1 MFLKMQNCSI
11 CSSLRIFP
19 SQVLNFCTTIFKESI
34 ISNNSFLSLSIKQ
47 SNAFIILGFLLL
59 IEYYQITK
67 LQISFKK
74 SQNSNKYTYEKRLKP
89 KFYLHLHL
97 DLITF
102 IRFITNA
109 AGGLLEILRLRA
121 LYFHC
126 NCMAICRGVFE
137 PKFLGQQPKICVPTS
152 PVSQLFLVGTRNSTP
167 W

>member
-1 MFLKMQNCSI
+1 MEKKWRKSKKNWFRNLSCLRENSKTLSKCKSLHFQKHGLILRTYKMRAMFLEMQNCSI

-74 SQNSNKYTYEKRLKP
+74 SQNSNEYTYEKRLKP

-97 DLITF
+97 DLSSIK
-102 IRFITNA
+102 
-109 AGGLLEILRLRA
+109 
-121 LYFHC
+121 
-126 NCMAICRGVFE
+126 
-137 PKFLGQQPKICVPTS
+137 P
-152 PVSQLFLVGTRNSTP
+152 
-167 W
+167 

>member
-1 MFLKMQNCSI
+1 MLSKWKGEKKEGNLKKIYFYNLTCLRENSKTLFKYKILHFQKHGLILRTYKMRAMFLEMQNCSI

-97 DLITF
+97 DLCTF
-102 IRFITNA
+102 FTNW
-109 AGGLLEILRLRA
+109 
-121 LYFHC
+121 
-126 NCMAICRGVFE
+126 
-137 PKFLGQQPKICVPTS
+137 PLG
-152 PVSQLFLVGTRNSTP
+152 R
-167 W
+167 

>member
-1 MFLKMQNCSI
+1 MRAMFLEMQNCSI

-74 SQNSNKYTYEKRLKP
+74 SQNSNEYTYEKRLKP

-97 DLITF
+97 DLMIKRLGPRRSFSGISLSTSCLCESQQSD
-102 IRFITNA
+102 A
-109 AGGLLEILRLRA
+109 ASF
-121 LYFHC
+121 Y
-126 NCMAICRGVFE
+126 
-137 PKFLGQQPKICVPTS
+137 LGS
-152 PVSQLFLVGTRNSTP
+152 AAHRYL
-167 W
+167 